1 MDGGRDAATAEG
13 GATMTADA
21 STTASAHA
29 GTAPQATADAVA
41 TTQAAEGAAMTTQAG
56 VDPGTTAQTAVAAG
70 SAPQPGV
77 DASTPMQT
85 PPKPTESTE
94 STSVDGGAAV
104 TQPPFAG
111 RVSYVFSG
119 RMPAQYA
126 GWVFQDLTAPGWRWR
141 QTLRS
146 VLMMLPFAIILA
158 VLPGPPGTRGML
170 AGFLLVAAA
179 AMGLILAGSF
189 RNRRLVQNGF
199 PPIVRPEEDEDEP
212 VARPASAAPVAAPTA
227 AEARAADASVADAKV
242 AAAKADNEADAGV
255 ASSTGVPTAGG
266 GYDPEDPE
274 GINA

>member
-1 MDGGRDAATAEG
+1 MDGGRDAATADG
-13 GATMTADA
+13 VGTMTADVSTTTGAGVAPPGATAA
-21 STTASAHA
+21 STT
-29 GTAPQATADAVA
+29 T
-41 TTQAAEGAAMTTQAG
+41 
-56 VDPGTTAQTAVAAG
+56 QTAMAAS
-70 SAPQPGV
+70 SAPQPGP
-77 DASTPMQT
+77 DAATTVEMAPRPAEATPMA
-85 PPKPTESTE
+85 
-94 STSVDGGAAV
+94 GGAVV

-141 QTLRS
+141 QALRS

-179 AMGLILAGSF
+179 AMGLILAGGF

-212 VARPASAAPVAAPTA
+212 VAMPPPASPVAAPTA
-227 AEARAADASVADAKV
+227 AEARGADTKAPDAGV
-242 AAAKADNEADAGV
+242 ADAGV
-255 ASSTGVPTAGG
+255 AGIGAAGVPSTGTPTAGG

>member
-13 GATMTADA
+13 AATMTANA
-21 STTASAHA
+21 STTADTGTTAQAEAEA
-29 GTAPQATADAVA
+29 GTAPP
-41 TTQAAEGAAMTTQAG
+41 GG
-56 VDPGTTAQTAVAAG
+56 V
-70 SAPQPGV
+70 
-77 DASTPMQT
+77 
-85 PPKPTESTE
+85 
-94 STSVDGGAAV
+94 AV
-104 TQPPFAG
+104 TRPPFAG

-119 RMPAQYA
+119 RMPTRYA

-179 AMGLILAGSF
+179 AMGLVLAGSF

-199 PPIVRPEEDEDEP
+199 APIVRPEEDEDEP
-212 VARPASAAPVAAPTA
+212 EATPALKGPVATPRGAHVAAGAAAAP
-227 AEARAADASVADAKV
+227 AAD
-242 AAAKADNEADAGV
+242 
-255 ASSTGVPTAGG
+255 GG
-266 GYDPEDPE
+266 GYNPEDPA